1 MDESSNPSIADIIR
15 DRRTINF
22 FKPGIPPREIVLE
35 GIELARWAPNHHL
48 TEPWRFYLLSDA
60 IKREIVDLN
69 ARMVTDAKGEEAGR
83 AKRERWS
90 HIPGWLVVT
99 CLRSSDE
106 LRQKEDY
113 AACCCAV
120 HNLSLFLWSRGIGM
134 KWTTGAVTRSEAFY
148 DLIWVD
154 PLVEDVV
161 GLFWYGFPDEVPV
174 SVRKPVSEILVE
186 L

>member
-1 MDESSNPSIADIIR
+1 MSESVQQSIADVIR
-15 DRRTINF
+15 GRRTINF
-22 FKPGIPPREIVLE
+22 FKPQVPPREAVLD
-35 GIELARWAPNHHL
+35 GIEVARWAPNHHL

-60 IKREIVDLN
+60 VKDEVVELN
-69 ARMVTDAKGEEAGR
+69 ARLVTEAKGEKAGR
-83 AKRERWS
+83 AKRKRWS

-99 CLRSSDE
+99 CARSKDE
-106 LRQKEDY
+106 LRQKADY

-120 HNLSLFLWSRGIGM
+120 HNLALYLWSRGIGM
-134 KWTTGAVTRSEAFY
+134 KWTTGIVTRTEAFY

-154 PLVEDVV
+154 PMVEEVV
-161 GLFWYGFPDEVPV
+161 GLFWYGYPDEVPV

>member
-1 MDESSNPSIADIIR
+1 MDDLSRQSIAEIIR
-15 DRRTINF
+15 GRRTINF
-22 FKPGIPPREIVLE
+22 FKPEIPPREVLLE
-35 GIELARWAPNHHL
+35 GIELARWGPNHHL

-60 IKREIVDLN
+60 IKQQVVELN
-69 ARMVTDAKGEEAGR
+69 TRLVTEAKGAVAGR

-90 HIPGWLVVT
+90 RMPGWLVVT
-99 CLRSSDE
+99 CARRSDP

-120 HNLSLFLWSRGIGM
+120 HNLALYLWSRGVGM
-134 KWTTGAVTRSEAFY
+134 KWTTGPVIRTEAFY

-154 PLVEDVV
+154 PVVEDVV
-161 GLFWYGFPDEVPV
+161 GLFWYGYPDEVPV

>member
-1 MDESSNPSIADIIR
+1 MVDTDGQTIADVIR
-15 DRRTINF
+15 GRRTINF
-22 FKPGIPPREIVLE
+22 FKPELPPRELVLE
-35 GIELARWAPNHHL
+35 GLELARWAPNHHL

-60 IKREIVDLN
+60 VKHEIVELN
-69 ARMVTDAKGEEAGR
+69 ARMVTEAKGEKAGR
-83 AKRERWS
+83 VKRERWRR
-90 HIPGWLVVT
+90 IPGWLVVT
-99 CLRSSDE
+99 CTRSADE

-120 HNLSLFLWSRGIGM
+120 HNLSLYLWSRGIGM
-134 KWTTGAVTRSEAFY
+134 KWTTGDVTRSEAFY

-154 PLVEDVV
+154 PVVEEVV
-161 GLFWYGFPDEVPV
+161 GMFWYGYPDEVPV

>member
-1 MDESSNPSIADIIR
+1 MHESSQPSIAEVIR

-22 FKPGIPPREIVLE
+22 FKPELPPRQTVLD

-48 TEPWRFYLLSDA
+48 TEPWRFYLLSDS
-60 IKREIVDLN
+60 IKEEIVELN
-69 ARMVTDAKGEEAGR
+69 ARMVTEAAGEEAGR
-83 AKRERWS
+83 AKRERWR

-99 CLRSSDE
+99 CVRSNDE
-106 LRQKEDY
+106 LRQKEDF

-120 HNLSLFLWSRGIGM
+120 HNLALYLWSRGIGM
-134 KWTTGAVTRSEAFY
+134 KWTTGAVTRTEAFY

-154 PLVEDVV
+154 PVVEEVV
-161 GLFWYGFPDEVPV
+161 GMFWYGYPDEVPV
-174 SVRKPVSEILVE
+174 SVRRPVSEILVE